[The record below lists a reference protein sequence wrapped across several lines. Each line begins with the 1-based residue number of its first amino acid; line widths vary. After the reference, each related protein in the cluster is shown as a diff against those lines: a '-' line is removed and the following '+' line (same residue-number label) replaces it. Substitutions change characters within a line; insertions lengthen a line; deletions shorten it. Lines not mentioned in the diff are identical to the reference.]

1 MSILCYHEVDP
12 GWKSTLSVT
21 PEAFRA
27 QCAWLA
33 KRRVV
38 SLDEAAPLAAAKGR
52 LPRGVSSITFDD
64 GFVGVGEH
72 AWPILEQF
80 GLPATVFVVAETM
93 VGDKPVDWVDGT
105 EPGILQTMTREQVA
119 TLAREGMTIGSHS
132 RSHHDLTTLSEAE
145 VLADLVES
153 REILEEVAGGPITHL
168 AYPRGRHNAMVR
180 RAAGKAGYSWGH
192 ALPETQ
198 EVGGQWAIPR
208 VGVYPGNGMTAM
220 RIKSA
225 PLYARLRTSS
235 VGPRLSRLVQSA
247 R

>member
-12 GWKSTLSVT
+12 EWQSTLSIT
-21 PEAFRA
+21 PEAFRE
-27 QCAWLA
+27 QCTWLSN
-33 KRRVV
+33 RRVL
-38 SLDEAAPLAAAKGR
+38 SLDEAAPVVASKGR
-52 LPRGVSSITFDD
+52 MPRGSNAITFDD
-64 GFVGVGEH
+64 GFRGVGEH
-72 AWPILEQF
+72 AWPILKEF

-93 VGDKPVDWVDGT
+93 VGEKAVDWVDGT
-105 EPGILQTMTREQVA
+105 EPGVLQTMTREQVEV
-119 TLAREGMTIGSHS
+119 LASEGMTIGSHS
-132 RSHHDLTTLSEAE
+132 RAHHDLTTLSEAE
-145 VLADLVES
+145 VLADLQES
-153 REILEEVAGGPITHL
+153 REILEEVAGRSITHL

-180 RAAGKAGYSWGH
+180 RAASKAGYSWAH

-208 VGVYPGNGMTAM
+208 VGVYPGNGLAAM

-235 VGPRLSRLVQSA
+235 IGPRLSRLVQSS